1 MRKDKSAVSCR
12 PIAPACVPAA
22 ARAGGEGGALRPS
35 SAPSSGGEFCA
46 SLGML
51 AKFRRGEGPHLVQTR
66 LNPGALL
73 SVASGMLM

>member
-1 MRKDKSAVSCR
+1 MQKDKSAVSCR
-12 PIAPACVPAA
+12 PVVPTCVPAS
-22 ARAGGEGGALRPS
+22 ARASGEGRALRPS
-35 SAPSSGGEFCA
+35 SAPGGEFCA